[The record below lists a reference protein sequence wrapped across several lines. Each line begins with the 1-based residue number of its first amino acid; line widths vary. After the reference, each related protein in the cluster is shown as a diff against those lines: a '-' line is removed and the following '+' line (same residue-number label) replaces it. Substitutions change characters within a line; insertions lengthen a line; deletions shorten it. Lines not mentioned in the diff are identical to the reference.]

1 MTPLLQ
7 QFISEAKDFLEGIS
21 EKLMQ
26 LEDSPSDVPMM
37 GELFRLV
44 HTLKGNCGLFDF
56 PEMSRVLHAAE
67 DLMVVVR
74 DGDIDYT
81 QALADRLLD
90 AMDFVSML
98 LDEIEDS
105 GANNASHAGAATKLA
120 QALRELIAPSRGSA
134 LSESDDSPQASVQG
148 GAVLSHLPLTD
159 VPEALRMA
167 WYREAKAQTPRWW
180 ITYTPESECFFK
192 GEDPF
197 HQARLTPN
205 LVWQKVSATEPWSP
219 LDQLD
224 AYRCTLCFQMV
235 STATQAELEE
245 HFRYV
250 PDQISLTVI
259 PPIMWALPVG
269 DQNGGPVYEDFVTDA
284 LGHLVRSDLAS
295 LSRAA
300 RSMLELSASGLWLAS
315 ALRWL
320 ILIIEQ
326 EPNNHASLRAVIESL
341 RSFTAPVLN
350 SLPKPAATADADVD
364 VVDLVAPASTSTQT
378 APIITSAP
386 IAPAANPVA
395 DAVINAQM
403 AVLSLSDQAHWL
415 PGRLKSVASTLSACY
430 RSLGR
435 DDLMPSLE
443 AALALALE
451 STNSAPLLAWL
462 TRQIASTKKVDVAEL
477 PQALSPPQ
485 AASVGL
491 SAAVNTPTLEVMHEE
506 AATDL
511 TPVVDS
517 DIRFGRRAEDA
528 HVSTKTLKV
537 DQEKI
542 DRLMNLI
549 GEMVV
554 AKNGLPYLAS
564 RAESVFGVRE
574 LSREIKTQYSVIN
587 RIAEEMQDAIMQVR
601 MLPVSFVFQ
610 RFPRLVRDISRK
622 LGKEVSLVLEGED
635 TEADKNIIEALAD
648 PLIHIVRNSLDHG
661 IEQPDVRRAAG
672 KPAEGKLMIRASQEA
687 GRVIIDISDDGKG
700 IDPAVIKRKAYDK
713 GIIDEEALERLTDQE
728 AVNLVFAAG
737 FSTVDVVSD
746 LSGRGVGMDVV
757 RSAVERVNGTVTLQS
772 TAGQGTRLQLSLPLS
787 MAVTNVMIIES
798 NGQIFGVP
806 MDMVVETVRIPRS
819 TIHAIKNHQTA
830 VLRGRIVPLRSLNEL
845 LATNK
850 PQVSN
855 EEDELATLVIRMQGE
870 HVGIVVDDFREVVDI
885 ILKPMSGILG
895 GLPGY
900 TGSALL
906 GDGSVLMVLNLKEL
920 V

>member
-26 LEDSPSDVPMM
+26 LEDTPSDAAMM

-167 WYREAKAQTPRWW
+167 WYREAKAQTPLLW
-180 ITYTPESECFFK
+180 ITYTPEAECFFK

-197 HQARLTPN
+197 HQARQTPN
-205 LVWQKVSATEPWSP
+205 VVWQQVSGTEPWPP

-224 AYRCTLCFQMV
+224 AYRSTLCFQMV
-235 STATQAELEE
+235 STATLAELEE

-250 PDQISLTVI
+250 PDQISLTVV

-284 LGHLVRSDLAS
+284 LGHLVRGDLAS

-326 EPNNHASLRAVIESL
+326 EPNNHTSLRAVIESL

-350 SLPKPAATADADVD
+350 SLPELTATADADVVVT
-364 VVDLVAPASTSTQT
+364 VVDLVVPASTSAQT

-443 AALALALE
+443 ASLALALE

-462 TRQIASTKKVDVAEL
+462 TQQIASSNSVDAAEL
-477 PQALSPPQ
+477 AQALSPPQ

-491 SAAVNTPTLEVMHEE
+491 SPAQAVEVMHEE
-506 AATDL
+506 TATDL

-528 HVSTKTLKV
+528 PVSTKTLKV

-672 KPAEGKLMIRASQEA
+672 KPAEGKLIIRASQEA

-772 TAGQGTRLQLSLPLS
+772 TAGEGTRLRLSLPLS

-798 NGQIFGVP
+798 DGQIFGVP

-845 LATNK
+845 LATDK

>member
-26 LEDSPSDVPMM
+26 LEDAPSDVPMM

-81 QALADRLLD
+81 QTLADRLLD

-98 LDEIEDS
+98 LDEIEGS
-105 GANNASHAGAATKLA
+105 GTNNASHAGAASKLA
-120 QALRELIAPSRGSA
+120 QSLRELIANSKDVTSPEPENSA
-134 LSESDDSPQASVQG
+134 LATDDSAST
-148 GAVLSHLPLTD
+148 HLPLSD

-167 WYREAKAQTPRWW
+167 WYRESSAESPLWW
-180 ITYTPESECFFK
+180 VTYTPESECFFK

-197 HQARLTPN
+197 YQARQTPGS
-205 LVWQKVSATEPWSP
+205 VWQQVSATESWPA
-219 LDQLD
+219 LAQVD
-224 AYRCTLCFQMV
+224 AYHCTLRFQMV
-235 STATQAELEE
+235 STATRAELEE

-250 PDQISLTVI
+250 PDQISLMAI
-259 PPIMWALPVG
+259 APIMWAVPVG
-269 DQNGGPVYEDFVTDA
+269 DLNGGPVYEDFVGDA
-284 LGHLVRSDLAS
+284 LAHLTRRDLVS
-295 LSRAA
+295 LQRAA
-300 RSMLELSASGLWLAS
+300 RSMLELSAAGLWLAS

-320 ILIIEQ
+320 IVMIER
-326 EPNNHASLRAVIESL
+326 EPDNHDALRAVIESL
-341 RSFTAPVLN
+341 RNFEAPVFSRPS
-350 SLPKPAATADADVD
+350 SLA
-364 VVDLVAPASTSTQT
+364 APAIVAVVPTQLSTATQPSVDK
-378 APIITSAP
+378 AVNS
-386 IAPAANPVA
+386 VA
-395 DAVINAQM
+395 DAVISAQM

-415 PGRLKSVASTLSACY
+415 PGRLKAVASTLSACY

-435 DDLMPSLE
+435 DDLMPSLDE
-443 AALALALE
+443 ALSQALAT
-451 STNSAPLLAWL
+451 TNSEPLLAWL
-462 TRQIASTKKVDVAEL
+462 TQQTATPEVTECAPEPQIQPQEKTQTYAEQAQVAAPALSAFVSVTAEEPSADLTQVAE
-477 PQALSPPQ
+477 PD
-485 AASVGL
+485 V
-491 SAAVNTPTLEVMHEE
+491 
-506 AATDL
+506 
-511 TPVVDS
+511 
-517 DIRFGRRAEDA
+517 RFGRRAEDSSSSA
-528 HVSTKTLKV
+528 KTLKV

-564 RAESVFGVRE
+564 RAETVFGVRE

-661 IEQPDVRRAAG
+661 IEQPEVRRAAG
-672 KPAEGKLMIRASQEA
+672 KPAEGKLTIRASQEA

-713 GIIDEEALERLTDQE
+713 GLIDEEALERLTDQE

-772 TAGQGTRLQLSLPLS
+772 TAGQGTRLRLSLPLS

-798 NGQIFGVP
+798 DGQIFGVP

-845 LATNK
+845 LATDK
-850 PQVSN
+850 QQIAN

-870 HVGIVVDDFREVVDI
+870 QVGIVVDDFREVVDI
-885 ILKPMSGILG
+885 ILKPMAGILG

>member
-21 EKLMQ
+21 KKLMQ
-26 LEDSPSDVPMM
+26 LEDTPNDAALM

-74 DGDIDYT
+74 DGDINYT
-81 QALADRLLD
+81 QELADRLLD

-120 QALRELIAPSRGSA
+120 QALRELISSSTDIVPSGSNT
-134 LSESDDSPQASVQG
+134 SPQACVQG
-148 GAVLSHLPLTD
+148 GFVFSHLPLTD

-167 WYREAKAQTPRWW
+167 WYREANQQTPLLWV
-180 ITYTPESECFFK
+180 TYTPEAECFFK

-205 LVWQKVSATEPWSP
+205 TVWQSVSTTEPWPS
-219 LDQLD
+219 LDQVD
-224 AYRCTLCFQMV
+224 AYRSSLRFQMV

-250 PDQISLTVI
+250 PDQLCLTVV

-284 LGHLVRSDLAS
+284 LGHLLRDDLAS

-320 ILIIEQ
+320 ILIIER
-326 EPNNHASLRAVIESL
+326 EPNNHASLRAMIESL

-350 SLPKPAATADADVD
+350 SLPELAATASANVEVE
-364 VVDLVAPASTSTQT
+364 VVELVAPASTSAQ
-378 APIITSAP
+378 AASIITSVP
-386 IAPAANPVA
+386 IAQAANPVA

-403 AVLSLSDQAHWL
+403 TVLSLSDQAHWL

-435 DDLMPSLE
+435 DELMPSLD

-451 STNSAPLLAWL
+451 STHSAPLLAWL
-462 TRQIASTKKVDVAEL
+462 TQQIASTHDVGVAEL
-477 PQALSPPQ
+477 PQAIISPQ
-485 AASVGL
+485 TVEFL
-491 SAAVNTPTLEVMHEE
+491 HEE

-511 TPVVDS
+511 TPGVDS

-528 HVSTKTLKV
+528 PVSTKTLKV

-672 KPAEGKLMIRASQEA
+672 KPAEGKLIIRASQEA

-713 GIIDEEALERLTDQE
+713 GLVDEEALERLTDQE

-772 TAGQGTRLQLSLPLS
+772 TAGEGTRLRLSLPLS

-798 NGQIFGVP
+798 DGQIFGVP

-845 LATNK
+845 LATDK

>member
-1 MTPLLQ
+1 MTALLQ

-26 LEDSPSDVPMM
+26 LENTPSDVDMM

-74 DGDIDYT
+74 DGDIAYT

-90 AMDFVSML
+90 AMDFVSIL
-98 LDEIEDS
+98 LDEIEGS
-105 GANNASHAGAATKLA
+105 GANNASHAGAAAKLA
-120 QALRELIAPSRGSA
+120 QSLRELIVTSSNGATPD
-134 LSESDDSPQASVQG
+134 SEDLPQAPTNTG
-148 GAVLSHLPLTD
+148 FILSQLPLSD

-167 WYREAKAQTPRWW
+167 WYREASAQTPLLW
-180 ITYTPESECFFK
+180 ITYTPEAECFFK

-205 LVWQKVSATEPWSP
+205 IVWQKVTATEPWPP
-219 LDQLD
+219 LAQVD
-224 AYRCTLCFQMV
+224 AYRSSLSFQMV
-235 STATQAELEE
+235 STASRAALEE

-250 PDQISLTVI
+250 PEQISLTIV

-269 DQNGGPVYEDFVTDA
+269 DQNGGPVYEDFVGDA
-284 LGHLVRSDLAS
+284 LAHLVRGDLAS

-320 ILIIEQ
+320 ILIIER
-326 EPNNHASLRAVIESL
+326 EPNNQASLRAVIESL
-341 RSFTAPVLN
+341 RDFKAPVLN
-350 SLPKPAATADADVD
+350 GLPELTRAVIIEESTVPAITLTKSTAAVEPPA
-364 VVDLVAPASTSTQT
+364 VVRTSN
-378 APIITSAP
+378 PI
-386 IAPAANPVA
+386 A
-395 DAVINAQM
+395 DAVISAQM

-435 DDLMPSLE
+435 DDLMPSLD
-443 AALALALE
+443 AALVQALE
-451 STNSAPLLAWL
+451 TTNSEPLLAWL
-462 TRQIASTKKVDVAEL
+462 SLQTAQDNERELTPIQQQPHQAQTKSIAVNAPVMAQSLETFPDETGLDAVPVAENDVRL
-477 PQALSPPQ
+477 GRRS
-485 AASVGL
+485 
-491 SAAVNTPTLEVMHEE
+491 EE
-506 AATDL
+506 A
-511 TPVVDS
+511 PS
-517 DIRFGRRAEDA
+517 
-528 HVSTKTLKV
+528 STKTLKV

-564 RAESVFGVRE
+564 RAETVFGVRE

-672 KPAEGKLMIRASQEA
+672 KPVEGKLIIRASQEA
-687 GRVIIDISDDGKG
+687 GRVVIDISDDGKG
-700 IDPAVIKRKAYDK
+700 IDPSVIKRKAYDK
-713 GIIDEEALERLTDQE
+713 GLIDEETLERLTDQE

-757 RSAVERVNGTVTLQS
+757 RTAVERVNGTVTLQS
-772 TAGQGTRLQLSLPLS
+772 TAGQGTRIRLSLPLS

-798 NGQIFGVP
+798 DQQIFGVP

-819 TIHAIKNHQTA
+819 SIHAIKNHQTA

-850 PQVSN
+850 PQVTN
-855 EEDELATLVIRMQGE
+855 EEDELAILVIRMQGE
-870 HVGIVVDDFREVVDI
+870 QVGIVVDDFREVVDI
-885 ILKPMSGILG
+885 ILKPMQGILG